1 VVPVAHAV
9 VGDDIGGV
17 AGERVLDVERLAR
30 VLELLE
36 AAAELVD
43 EGLDGGFL
51 AADARAG
58 EEGVQLGAEL
68 AVQVVVDRVEEGQG
82 GVEGLLV
89 VFIFVAGA
97 VARVEDFVVVGV
109 IDVQLGRADADDGAC
124 MTLVQVGRQNV
135 KPTRM
140 NAKK

>member
-1 VVPVAHAV
+1 VVPIAHAV

-17 AGERVLDVERLAR
+17 AGERVLDVERLAG

-36 AAAELVD
+36 AAAELID

-124 MTLVQVGRQNV
+124 MTLVQVDRQNV
-135 KPTRM
+135 KPTRK

>member
-1 VVPVAHAV
+1 MPLRDEVRRVKVVVPIAHAV

-17 AGERVLDVERLAR
+17 AGERVLDVERLAG
-30 VLELLE
+30 VLQLVE

-43 EGLDGGFL
+43 EGLDGRFL

-68 AVQVVVDRVEEGQG
+68 AMQVVVDGVEEGQR
-82 GVEGLLV
+82 GVERLLV

-97 VARVEDFVVVGV
+97 VARVEDFVVVRV
-109 IDVQLGRADADDGAC
+109 VDVQFGRADADDGAC
-124 MTLVQVGRQNV
+124 MT
-135 KPTRM
+135 
-140 NAKK
+140 